1 MTTDELR
8 SVARTAL
15 RLALAYRA
23 EAELLRVRDEAYWR
37 RGTLRRLE
45 EDHLLEASKLRAALL
60 EGQKA
65 LDAELQDLRAKAFP
79 QEGGAS

>member
-15 RLALAYRA
+15 RLALSYRA
-23 EAELLRVRDEAYWR
+23 EAELLRVRDEAYYR

-45 EDHLLEASKLRAALL
+45 EDHLLEAKKIAAALR
-60 EGQKA
+60 EGQKS
-65 LDAELQDLRAKAFP
+65 LDAELQDLWAKAFP
-79 QEGGAS
+79 HEGGAS